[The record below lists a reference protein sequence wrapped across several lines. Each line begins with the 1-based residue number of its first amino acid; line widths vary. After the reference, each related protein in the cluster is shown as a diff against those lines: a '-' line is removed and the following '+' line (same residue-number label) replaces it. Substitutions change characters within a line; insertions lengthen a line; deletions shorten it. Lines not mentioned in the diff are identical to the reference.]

1 MFKSGP
7 LPPWIH
13 GSVDYLLGAFL
24 VLSPFLFSYD
34 SGAATATGI
43 VAGVLVLVLAASTAW
58 ATGLIK
64 SIPPSAHAIFD
75 LIIAVLLIAS
85 PFLFGFSNETAP
97 TAVFMVTGVLALLYA
112 IATRYSPERKP
123 PREPRRQPPAGDQLE
138 RSASDSSNRADGS
151 SSASP
156 SSERSRRS
164 L

>member
-1 MFKSGP
+1 MFKNGP
-7 LPPWIH
+7 IPPWVH
-13 GSVDYLLGAFL
+13 GGVDYLLGAFL
-24 VLSPFLFSYD
+24 ILSPFLFSYD

-43 VAGVLVLVLAASTAW
+43 IAGVLVLVLASSTAW

-85 PFLFGFSNETAP
+85 PFLFGFSDETNP

-112 IATRYSPERKP
+112 IGTRYSPEPKP
-123 PREPRRQPPAGDQLE
+123 ARESRTTPASDQLD
-138 RSASDSSNRADGS
+138 RSASDSSNRTDGS

-156 SSERSRRS
+156 NSERSRRS
-164 L
+164 R

>member
-1 MFKSGP
+1 MFKNGP

-24 VLSPFLFSYD
+24 ILSPFLFSYEA
-34 SGAATATGI
+34 GAATATGI

-85 PFLFGFSNETAP
+85 PFLFGFSDETAP

-112 IATRYSPERKP
+112 IATRYSPEPKP
-123 PREPRRQPPAGDQLE
+123 AREPRRQPSDQLE
-138 RSASDSSNRADGS
+138 RSASASSNRTDGS
-151 SSASP
+151 SSESP
-156 SSERSRRS
+156 NSERSRRS
-164 L
+164 R